1 MKRLLLAIIPLLLT
15 MLLSA
20 CQGGKST
27 KGYDY
32 AGHRR
37 DNSERMKETRERN
50 KKTKSL
56 LNHKGKSVK
65 KPKPEYP

>member
-1 MKRLLLAIIPLLLT
+1 MKRLPLAIITLLFT

-37 DNSERMKETRERN
+37 DNAERMKETRERN

>member
-1 MKRLLLAIIPLLLT
+1 MKRLLRAIIPLFVILL
-15 MLLSA
+15 LAA

-32 AGHRR
+32 AKHRK
-37 DNSERMKETRERN
+37 DNAERMKETRERN
-50 KKTKSL
+50 KKTKGL

>member
-1 MKRLLLAIIPLLLT
+1 MKKLFYFFISMVIVLTLA
-15 MLLSA
+15 S
-20 CQGGKST
+20 CSGGKSS

-32 AGHRR
+32 AGHRK
-37 DNSERMKETRERN
+37 DNAERMKETRERN

>member
-1 MKRLLLAIIPLLLT
+1 MKRLLLTILPLLVIFLLT
-15 MLLSA
+15 A

-32 AGHRR
+32 AGHRK
-37 DNSERMKETRERN
+37 DNAERMKETRERN
-50 KKTKSL
+50 KKTKNL

>member
-1 MKRLLLAIIPLLLT
+1 M
-15 MLLSA
+15 S
-20 CQGGKST
+20 CHGGKST

-32 AGHRR
+32 AGHKR
-37 DNSERMKETRERN
+37 DNAERMKETRERN

>member
-1 MKRLLLAIIPLLLT
+1 MKRLHLTILSLAVIVLLT
-15 MLLSA
+15 A
-20 CQGGKST
+20 CQGGKSS

-32 AGHRR
+32 AGHRK
-37 DNSERMKETRERN
+37 DNAERMKETRERN
-50 KKTKSL
+50 KKSKGL

>member
-1 MKRLLLAIIPLLLT
+1 MKRLPLAITPLLLT

-20 CQGGKST
+20 CQGGNST

-37 DNSERMKETRERN
+37 DNAERMKETRERN

>member
-1 MKRLLLAIIPLLLT
+1 MKRLPLAITPLLLT

-37 DNSERMKETRERN
+37 DNAERMKETRERN

-65 KPKPEYP
+65 KPKREYP

>member
-1 MKRLLLAIIPLLLT
+1 MKRLLLTILSLVVIVLLT
-15 MLLSA
+15 A
-20 CQGGKST
+20 CQGGKSS

-32 AGHRR
+32 AGHRK
-37 DNSERMKETRERN
+37 DNAERMKETRERN
-50 KKTKSL
+50 KKSKGL

>member
-1 MKRLLLAIIPLLLT
+1 MKKIRIFFISFIS
-15 MLLSA
+15 MLFLMS
-20 CQGGKST
+20 CHGGKST

-32 AGHRR
+32 AGHKR
-37 DNSERMKETRERN
+37 DNAERMKETRERN

>member
-1 MKRLLLAIIPLLLT
+1 MKRLLHAIIPLLVII
-15 MLLSA
+15 LLSA

-32 AGHRR
+32 SAHRK
-37 DNSERMKETRERN
+37 DNAQRVKETRERN
-50 KKTKSL
+50 KKSKNL

>member
-1 MKRLLLAIIPLLLT
+1 MKRLPLAIIPLLFI

-20 CQGGKST
+20 CQGRKST

-37 DNSERMKETRERN
+37 DNAERMKETRERN
-50 KKTKSL
+50 KKTKNL

>member
-1 MKRLLLAIIPLLLT
+1 MKKLVFTIIPLLF
-15 MLLSA
+15 LLLFSA

-32 AGHRR
+32 SAHRK
-37 DNSERMKETRERN
+37 DNEQRVKETRERN
-50 KKTKSL
+50 KKSKSL

>member
-1 MKRLLLAIIPLLLT
+1 MKRILHATSLLLVIIFFA
-15 MLLSA
+15 A
-20 CQGGKST
+20 CQGSKSS

-32 AGHRR
+32 SAHRK
-37 DNSERMKETRERN
+37 DNAERVKETRERN
-50 KKTKSL
+50 KKSKNL

>member
-1 MKRLLLAIIPLLLT
+1 MKKIPHWIIPLCIIFL
-15 MLLSA
+15 MS
-20 CQGGKST
+20 CSGGKSS

-32 AGHRR
+32 AGHRK
-37 DNSERMKETRERN
+37 DNAERMKETRERN
-50 KKTKSL
+50 KKTKGL

>member
-1 MKRLLLAIIPLLLT
+1 MKNIRALIIPMVL
-15 MLLSA
+15 MLMLVA
-20 CQGGKST
+20 CRGNKSS

-32 AGHRR
+32 SGHRK
-37 DNSERMKETRERN
+37 DNAERMKETRERN
-50 KKTKSL
+50 KKTKNL

>member
-1 MKRLLLAIIPLLLT
+1 MKKLLRPIIPLLVIVSLT
-15 MLLSA
+15 A

-32 AGHRR
+32 AGHKK
-37 DNSERMKETRERN
+37 DNAERMKETRERN
-50 KKTKSL
+50 KKSKGL

-65 KPKPEYP
+65 KPKTEYP

>member
-1 MKRLLLAIIPLLLT
+1 MKKLPYLLISMIIVLT
-15 MLLSA
+15 VTS
-20 CQGGKST
+20 CSGRKSS

-32 AGHRR
+32 AGHRK
-37 DNSERMKETRERN
+37 DNAERMQETRERN
-50 KKTKSL
+50 KKSKSL